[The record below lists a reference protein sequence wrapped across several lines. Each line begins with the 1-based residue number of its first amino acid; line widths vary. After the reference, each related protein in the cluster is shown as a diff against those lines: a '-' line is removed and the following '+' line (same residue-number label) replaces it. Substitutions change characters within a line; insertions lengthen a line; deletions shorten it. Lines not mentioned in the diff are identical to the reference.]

1 MRTHEDIRFF
11 LENLQSLT
19 GVKSRLVTHTENNK
33 LEDYLQDAPS
43 VLVSYLYNR
52 FYNLD
57 IQEKIMAQQVI
68 HIQYSLGI
76 ELIYIPVAEEQFI
89 ALGPFT
95 SDFLSADEIEGRLL
109 GAGLSLTPSL
119 YRFFSKELPLLPSNK
134 KNALLQLF
142 FQFFEITKEQQDIN
156 FLYLPGENKI
166 YHTANQL
173 IDLTEQEKMLYR
185 YEESLAIAKCITEGD
200 YTKCMELLKTALE
213 YRIPYQYSDDNRINE
228 TITATRVGSL
238 FYFSAV
244 KGGLSPWAAEH
255 IYTKY
260 IREILSSD
268 STGTVR
274 ELGRNMLHSFCD
286 AVKNS
291 QITNYSAFVQKIANY
306 LSLIGGEELNP
317 NEMSHIFKKPM
328 HLLEKEFR
336 KETGLTI
343 KQYHRNVRLHRASV
357 LLQETTLPISQI
369 AMQTGFLDQNYFAR
383 QFKLHYHCSPSE
395 YRYNS
400 NIH

>member
-1 MRTHEDIRFF
+1 MKTHEDICFF
-11 LENLQSLT
+11 LENLHNLT
-19 GVKSRLVTHTENNK
+19 GVTSKLVSNTENNK
-33 LEDYLQDAPS
+33 LENYIQEAPS

-57 IQEKIMAQQVI
+57 IKEKLIAQQIV
-68 HIQYSLGI
+68 HIKYSLGI
-76 ELIYIPVAEEQFI
+76 EFIYIPVAEEQFI

-119 YRFFSKELPLLPSNK
+119 YRFFSRELPILPSNK
-134 KNALLQLF
+134 KDALLQLF
-142 FQFFEITKEQQDIN
+142 FQFFHIPKAHQDIT
-156 FLYLPGENKI
+156 FLYLPGDNKI
-166 YHTANQL
+166 YPQTNQL
-173 IDLTEQEKMLYR
+173 TDLAEHEKMLYR
-185 YEESLAIAKCITEGD
+185 YEESLAIAKCVTEGD

-213 YRIPYQYSDDNRINE
+213 YQIPHQYSDDNKMNE
-228 TITATRVGSL
+228 TITAARVGGL

-244 KGGLSPWAAEH
+244 KGGLSPLNAEY
-255 IYTKY
+255 IYMKY
-260 IREILSSD
+260 IREILSAN
-268 STGTVR
+268 STDAVR
-274 ELGRNMLHSFCD
+274 ELSRNMLHSFCD

-291 QITNYSAFVQKIANY
+291 QATKYSAFIQKIANY

-317 NEMSHIFKKPM
+317 DEMSHIFKKPM
-328 HLLEKEFR
+328 HILEKEFR
-336 KETGLTI
+336 KETGITI
-343 KQYHRNVRLHRASV
+343 KQYHRKVRLHRAAV
-357 LLQETTLPISQI
+357 LLKETTLPISQI